1 MVKHIILALV
11 VMFFAHAAKAECVYF
26 DGTERCGPATTYEIT
41 VEKVEFCKSQT
52 CSSSVVVA
60 SATTAFNIASAAA
73 GAAVG
78 NYADL
83 DGVEAGIYTHIK
95 TTLSPSIRVQGSAI
109 AGTSCSTM
117 PNPVTAS
124 VASITGIAN
133 TLQLTQNDDFNLGL
147 VSGKLVHQMKLDA
160 PIAIS
165 KSGSL
170 PQVQIDFSTADAHL
184 CYGGNSLPGVPF
196 VSVKVFNN

>member
-1 MVKHIILALV
+1 MVKHIILALAL
-11 VMFFAHAAKAECVYF
+11 MFFAHAAKAECVTI
-26 DGTERCGPATTYEIT
+26 DSTERCGPATTYEIT
-41 VEKVEFCKSQT
+41 VEKVEFCKTQS
-52 CSSSVVVA
+52 CSSPVVVA

-83 DGVEAGIYTHIK
+83 DGVEAGIYTHIR
-95 TTLSPSIRVQGSAI
+95 TTLSPNVRFAGPAI
-109 AGTSCSTM
+109 TGASCSAVTT
-117 PNPVTAS
+117 PVTAS
-124 VASITGIAN
+124 VAPIPNIAN
-133 TLQLTQNDDFNLGL
+133 VLQSNLNEDFNLSV
-147 VSGKLVHQMKLDA
+147 VSGKLVHELELDT